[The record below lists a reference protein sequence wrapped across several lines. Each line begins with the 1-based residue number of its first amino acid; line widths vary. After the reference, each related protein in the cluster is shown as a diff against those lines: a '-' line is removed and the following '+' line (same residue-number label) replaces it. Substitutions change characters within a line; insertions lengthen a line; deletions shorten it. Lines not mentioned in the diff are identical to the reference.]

1 MAIVPDYSI
10 SILESLGEGILA
22 LGHDRQ
28 VVMVNPYFLRLF
40 LKHKEDVIGC
50 LPEALFDERLD
61 ILRIIQAGFDQG
73 ELVTDV
79 GLVHHMP
86 DGGLQHLRVNTSF
99 LNNQTQTGLVLAVRD
114 VSEVKRSEWEM
125 GQIEKMTA
133 LGRLAASVAHEV
145 RNPLGAIDIQL
156 QLLGED
162 LDDVPDV
169 LRLKLMK
176 RLTIAQ
182 TEMKRMDRIVHNF
195 LRFSRTPQLHLGNLI
210 LNDVVDHV
218 FELVLPEA
226 RERHIEL
233 ILELAGDV
241 PSIDGDEDQLAQAVL
256 NMTVNAF
263 QSMPNG
269 GTLIAR
275 TWVDLE
281 ANQVCL
287 SLSDT
292 GCGISETEIG
302 RIFEFYYTTKD
313 EGTGLGL
320 SIVQRIIY
328 QHGGHLDVNSRV
340 GDGTT
345 FCIYL
350 PVSGHRKNVD
360 NRGGH

>member
-1 MAIVPDYSI
+1 MDYGNR
-10 SILESLGEGILA
+10 ILEGLGEGILA
-22 LGHDRQ
+22 FDEAGLAVVVNTCFLGLFSMCENDVLGKPPDQILANRQ
-28 VVMVNPYFLRLF
+28 DLLRLVRAGI
-40 LKHKEDVIGC
+40 D
-50 LPEALFDERLD
+50 EA
-61 ILRIIQAGFDQG
+61 A
-73 ELVTDV
+73 LVTDV
-79 GLVHHMP
+79 DLVQHLD

-99 LNNQTQTGLVLAVRD
+99 MDVPKQKGVVLALRD
-114 VSEVKRSEWEM
+114 VSQVKRSEWEI

-162 LDDVPDV
+162 LEAVPDI
-169 LRLKLMK
+169 LRTKLLQ

-195 LRFSRTPQLHLGNLI
+195 LRFSRTPQLHLERIN
-210 LNDVVDHV
+210 LNDVVEHV
-218 FELVLPEA
+218 FELVSPEA

-233 ILELAGDV
+233 DLDLSDQLV
-241 PSIDGDEDQLAQAVL
+241 PIDGDEDQLGQAVL

-263 QSMPNG
+263 QSMENG
-269 GTLIAR
+269 GTFTAR
-275 TWVDLE
+275 SWVDGE
-281 ANQVCL
+281 NNQVCL

-292 GCGISETEIG
+292 GCGISDTEIG

-328 QHGGHLDVNSRV
+328 QHGGHLDVDSQE
-340 GDGTT
+340 GEGTT
-345 FCIYL
+345 FFIFL
-350 PVSGHRKNVD
+350 PMSEKQTLTR
-360 NRGGH
+360 